1 MLPPCRCLFFPI
13 AFLFCVNPAIA
24 QTTAGFEAI
33 SNAQGLSQG
42 LINDMLQDSEG
53 FIWIATKGGLN
64 RYDGYT
70 FKVFTT
76 DPQDSS
82 SISSNAVA
90 SLLEDS
96 RGRLWIGTYDG
107 GVNVYNKKTGRF
119 LRITQA
125 SGLSSN
131 RIESDMSELP
141 DGRILVSP
149 QGGNLKIISLPDDG
163 RPVITS
169 LNLPYGRMAAWIF
182 KDEKGLDWITCTDSS
197 IFIFDSSTAGFELLY
212 DGQRFTNLIE
222 KTGKFVSTK
231 FSQAMGSVLI
241 PAMRAGFIDSTGQL
255 QGDIIHYGKNGALDI
270 DNHFPI
276 KIGGSGCN
284 FFDFNGIKAGDNM
297 KDVYARNLKTE
308 VRDQNVKCLLLDRSG
323 VLWVGTMGHGIYKYR
338 IRSAAFHA
346 GLPNMSIQRITVWDN
361 GMLYVQGWRTAK
373 SLTPEG

>member
-276 KIGGSGCN
+276 KTGGSGCN

-308 VRDQNVKCLLLDRSG
+308 VRDQNVKCLLPTGRACFG
-323 VLWVGTMGHGIYKYR
+323 WALWGMVFTNTA
-338 IRSAAFHA
+338 SAALLSMPA
-346 GLPNMSIQRITVWDN
+346 C
-361 GMLYVQGWRTAK
+361 RT
-373 SLTPEG
+373 